1 MVTRR
6 PEDTSYKGGVPMK
19 RAFAVGLILA
29 AAVAA
34 PPLAHQVRR
43 SQIARTSLRV
53 GDPAPDF
60 TLLTDDWKTVKLSD
74 YRGKKNVFLAVYVL
88 AFSEGCTKQMR
99 AVQAGIDTGR
109 ISMADTE
116 VFGVSLDSP
125 AANAAFAEQNDLN
138 FPLLSDM
145 NHKMLKSYG
154 ILKTYS
160 VENED
165 YQWALRANIVIDK
178 QGIIQLIDEGDN
190 AVDPNSALTLCT
202 TLHKPTP
209 SD

>member
-1 MVTRR
+1 M
-6 PEDTSYKGGVPMK
+6 MK
-19 RAFAVGLILA
+19 RAIIVGLLLIA
-29 AAVAA
+29 AAAA
-34 PPLAHQVRR
+34 PPLAHQVHK
-43 SQIARTSLRV
+43 ARGVARMSLKV

-60 TLLTDDWKTVKLSD
+60 TLLTNDWKTVKLSD

-88 AFSEGCTKQMR
+88 AFSEGCTAQMR
-99 AVQAGIDTGR
+99 AVQAGIDSGR
-109 ISMADTE
+109 IPTE
-116 VFGVSLDSP
+116 ETAVFGVSMDSP
-125 AANAAFAEQNDLN
+125 AANAAFAEQNSLH

-145 NHKMLKSYG
+145 NRKMLTSYG

-178 QGIIQLIDEGDN
+178 QGIIRLIDEGDN
-190 AVDPNSALTLCT
+190 AVDPNTALTLCT
-202 TLHKPTP
+202 TLHKQLP